1 LQETVPYL
9 CEVLLLLLLLLLL
22 LHYVV
27 LQSRCG

>member
-22 LHYVV
+22 LHDVV